1 MSSVLSKYCLAPNP
15 PWNFRWFHKLQH
27 RTFLVSNYLQQSHKL
42 PSLIT
47 VAFNCLPEDLS
58 SFALLQSQ
66 SKHNPQ
72 DFHSHTTLMQQYR
85 SPPYFSLNSQELLLI
100 VCLPLVPLVT
110 NSTSN
115 RDSSIKVSIYPL
127 CFPPCNAKLK
137 YSYHRLFRLMLSII
151 PPPLQ
156 ADTEYYYHRLS
167 RLTFI
172 AISISFLP

>member
-1 MSSVLSKYCLAPNP
+1 MSSVLSKYCLAPNQ
-15 PWNFRWFHKLQH
+15 PWNFRWFPKLQH
-27 RTFLVSNYLQQSHKL
+27 QTLLVFNYLQQSHKL
-42 PSLIT
+42 PSLNT

-85 SPPYFSLNSQELLLI
+85 SPPYLSLNSQELLLV

-115 RDSSIKVSIYPL
+115 RDYSTKVSNRYFHYD
-127 CFPPCNAKLK
+127 FPPCNAKLFN
-137 YSYHRLFRLMLSII
+137 YSETHFKSLLVFN
-151 PPPLQ
+151 
-156 ADTEYYYHRLS
+156 TS
-167 RLTFI
+167 RLV
-172 AISISFLP
+172 LPPS